1 MDKVNKSEVSI
12 KAQTLVSTSLSESLP
27 DVEDST
33 SLDLGILL
41 REGSNIRPLFHC
53 KTTLKCSFK
62 ELFTVTGIFYTLS
75 VESDSL
81 WALLHMKPLFQITS

>member
-33 SLDLGILL
+33 SFDLGILL
-41 REGSNIRPLFHC
+41 REGSNIRPL
-53 KTTLKCSFK
+53 
-62 ELFTVTGIFYTLS
+62 IS
-75 VESDSL
+75 VQN
-81 WALLHMKPLFQITS
+81 HPQVFI